1 MKELVI
7 YIVTLMLLMAPPQEV
22 HNDIIVYEDV
32 DAHLELEHTHEDFH
46 HKDDSE
52 HDKNT
57 KHHHHCTVELSF
69 ITVFLQQII
78 TYEIRQF
85 TSKILKINY
94 YKSSHT
100 TKFVGNIFH
109 PPRV

>member
-1 MKELVI
+1 MRILFI
-7 YIVTLMLLMAPPQEV
+7 YTFVMVMMMPPGIV
-22 HNDIIVYEDV
+22 HNHIIVYEDV
-32 DAHLELEHTHEDFH
+32 DDHLELEHIHEDFH

-78 TYEIRQF
+78 TCEIRQVI
-85 TSKILKINY
+85 SEILKINY

-109 PPRV
+109 PPRI